1 MSQEEEML
9 EVSPKELEFCFS
21 QAARFGAFLQFL
33 NENRPICREIFEKHM
48 GSDFNPNEAFN
59 LKDGRKKDAM
69 MDIVH
74 LFHKK
79 GLLALMC
86 WFKLWNCTKKER
98 SGTMWRTSLPCATLR
113 RRSLSR

>member
-33 NENRPICREIFEKHM
+33 NENRPICRKIFEKHM
-48 GSDFNPNEAFN
+48 GSDFNPNEALN
-59 LKDGRKKDAM
+59 LGDGRKKDAM

-79 GLLALMC
+79 GTPGFDVLVQVMELHKEGAVWDNVENFSALC
-86 WFKLWNCTKKER
+86 HLTKKKFE
-98 SGTMWRTSLPCATLR
+98 
-113 RRSLSR
+113 